1 MTNAALRRTLDAYLT
16 RIVEVG
22 ASDFHLSSE
31 CLPLARLHGGL
42 VSIGDHVISG
52 DDVSQFARL
61 LLDENDWLTLSERK
75 NIDFSY
81 ETTLAGM
88 QRRFRCNVYMQNLG
102 LSIVM
107 RAIPLQI
114 PRWDECGLPPSVID
128 LTRFSQGLVL
138 VTGATSCGKST
149 TLAALLRHINENR
162 PLHVITIEDPIEYVY
177 TCEKALIHQRQV
189 GMDVDSFQGALRAAL
204 REDPDVIL
212 IGELRDL
219 ETTQLAITAA
229 ETGHLVLGTMHT
241 NSAAKTIDRIID
253 AFPVDQQPQIRL
265 MVSESLRGIIA
276 QQLVPRLDGQGRV
289 MACELLHV
297 IPSISHM
304 IRDGRTFQITGVLQ
318 THANLGMCSMDQ
330 ALANL
335 YLQGVISENEC
346 RGRSLDQTLL
356 DTLLNEGSPHQ
367 GLSRKK

>member
-1 MTNAALRRTLDAYLT
+1 MQNATLRRSLDGYLT
-16 RIVEVG
+16 RILEVG

-42 VSIGDHVISG
+42 VSIGDDLISASE
-52 DDVSQFARL
+52 VSAYARL
-61 LLDENDWLTLSERK
+61 LLDDGDWESLPERK

-81 ETTLAGM
+81 ETELGGL
-88 QRRFRCNVYMQNLG
+88 QRRFRCNVYVQNLG

-107 RAIPLQI
+107 RVISLEI

-149 TLAALLRHINENR
+149 TLAALLKHINESR
-162 PLHVITIEDPIEYVY
+162 PVHIITVEDPIEYVY
-177 TCEKALIHQRQV
+177 TCDKALIHQRQV
-189 GMDVDSFQGALRAAL
+189 GMDVDTFQGALRGAL
-204 REDPDVIL
+204 REDPDVIM

-229 ETGHLVLGTMHT
+229 ETGHLVLATMHT

-276 QQLVPRLDGQGRV
+276 QQLVPRLDGRGRV
-289 MACELLHV
+289 LACELLHV

-304 IRDGRTFQITGVLQ
+304 IRDGRTFQITSVLQ

-335 YLQGVISENEC
+335 YLEGVISENEC
-346 RGRSLDQTLL
+346 RARSLDQTLL
-356 DTLLNEGSPHQ
+356 DTLLSHAP
-367 GLSRKK
+367 RPK